1 MTITNKLKTIA
12 KTQINNIIQRIPVS
26 DLRSILASRGVLIFE
41 NERDSH
47 LHTLSM
53 LHGAL
58 RREFREDDVAKWRSD
73 FGYRGEAIRYL
84 SNTNSSRSWEFDIYS
99 GASVV
104 LLRELYIPGEEPP
117 PVQLPELDD
126 SVQSWNAQ
134 HGTEFVL
141 IDESEL
147 SDLQDQAAA
156 WNRRELKMVAGMRE
170 KHAQEVAVV
179 LDHCE
184 SDIESITN
192 DATELEGE
200 VRDLRQMLDERLSE
214 IDELK
219 DRTQQLQG
227 ELDNWHSLGSGY
239 GINYDVSDVERKLEL
254 LNERTEILAEWEDL
268 ISRGMQPSEIEEIID
283 EADEWIEL
291 CSDTGMQACEIQQEL
306 DRLEE
311 LDADFEHAK
320 NQLSSAQ
327 SKAIEIGL
335 VWRSLEIALDC

>member
-1 MTITNKLKTIA
+1 MTITNRLKTIA

-156 WNRRELKMVAGMRE
+156 WNRREL
-170 KHAQEVAVV
+170 
-179 LDHCE
+179 E

-214 IDELK
+214 IDEL
-219 DRTQQLQG
+219 
-227 ELDNWHSLGSGY
+227 E
-239 GINYDVSDVERKLEL
+239 EKL
-254 LNERTEILAEWEDL
+254 EILAEWEDL
-268 ISRGMQPSEIEEIID
+268 MSRGMQPSEIEEIID

-311 LDADFEHAK
+311 LDADFEEAK

>member
-26 DLRSILASRGVLIFE
+26 DLRSILAPRGVLIFE

-214 IDELK
+214 IDEL
-219 DRTQQLQG
+219 
-227 ELDNWHSLGSGY
+227 E
-239 GINYDVSDVERKLEL
+239 EKL
-254 LNERTEILAEWEDL
+254 EILAEWEDL
-268 ISRGMQPSEIEEIID
+268 ISRGLQPSEIEEIID

>member
-12 KTQINNIIQRIPVS
+12 KAQINNIIQRIPVS
-26 DLRSILASRGVLIFE
+26 DLRSILAPRGVLIFE

-58 RREFREDDVAKWRSD
+58 RREFRENDVAKWKSE
-73 FGYRGEAIRYL
+73 FGYRGEEIRYL

-156 WNRRELKMVAGMRE
+156 WNRREL
-170 KHAQEVAVV
+170 
-179 LDHCE
+179 E

-254 LNERTEILAEWEDL
+254 LNERTEQLNEWEDL

-311 LDADFEHAK
+311 LDADFEEAK

>member
-12 KTQINNIIQRIPVS
+12 KAQINNIIQRIPVS
-26 DLRSILASRGVLIFE
+26 DLRSILAPRGVLIFE

-156 WNRRELKMVAGMRE
+156 WNRREL
-170 KHAQEVAVV
+170 
-179 LDHCE
+179 E

-254 LNERTEILAEWEDL
+254 LNERTEQLNEWEDL

-320 NQLSSAQ
+320 NRLSSAQ

>member
-1 MTITNKLKTIA
+1 MTITNRLKTIA

-156 WNRRELKMVAGMRE
+156 WNRREL
-170 KHAQEVAVV
+170 
-179 LDHCE
+179 E

-214 IDELK
+214 IDEL
-219 DRTQQLQG
+219 
-227 ELDNWHSLGSGY
+227 E
-239 GINYDVSDVERKLEL
+239 EKL
-254 LNERTEILAEWEDL
+254 EILAEWEDL
-268 ISRGMQPSEIEEIID
+268 ISRGLQPSEIEEIID

-311 LDADFEHAK
+311 LDADFEEAK

>member
-12 KTQINNIIQRIPVS
+12 KAQINNIIQRIPVS
-26 DLRSILASRGVLIFE
+26 DLRSILAPRGVLIFE

-58 RREFREDDVAKWRSD
+58 RREFRENDVAKWKSE
-73 FGYRGEAIRYL
+73 FGYRGEEIRYL

-156 WNRRELKMVAGMRE
+156 WNRREL
-170 KHAQEVAVV
+170 
-179 LDHCE
+179 E

-254 LNERTEILAEWEDL
+254 LNERTEQLNEWEDL
-268 ISRGMQPSEIEEIID
+268 MSRGMQPTEIEEIID

-311 LDADFEHAK
+311 LDADFEEAK

>member
-12 KTQINNIIQRIPVS
+12 KAQINNIIQRIPVS
-26 DLRSILASRGVLIFE
+26 DLRSILSSRGVLIFE

-58 RREFREDDVAKWRSD
+58 RREFREDDVAKWKSD

-117 PVQLPELDD
+117 PVDLPELDNA
-126 SVQSWNAQ
+126 VRSWNAQ

-156 WNRRELKMVAGMRE
+156 WNRRELKIVDGMRE

-179 LDHCE
+179 LDHYE

-200 VRDLRQMLDERLSE
+200 VRDLKQMLDERLSE
-214 IDELK
+214 IQEL
-219 DRTQQLQG
+219 
-227 ELDNWHSLGSGY
+227 E
-239 GINYDVSDVERKLEL
+239 EKLEAL
-254 LNERTEILAEWEDL
+254 DEWEDL

-311 LDADFEHAK
+311 LDADFEQAK
-320 NQLSSAQ
+320 NQLSSAK
-327 SKAIEIGL
+327 SKAIEIGM